1 MTAKR
6 ERKSIARELPPVG
19 TTLTA
24 TYKGQAYTAEI
35 VEAKELT
42 SGRGVKYGDQ
52 VFTSLSAASKA
63 VTGHPTNGWA
73 FWRPAGESQEQ
84 QEG

>member
-6 ERKSIARELPPVG
+6 QRKSIARELPAVG

-24 TYKGQAYTAEI
+24 KYKGQAYTAEI
-35 VEAKELT
+35 VEAKELPA
-42 SGRGVKYGDQ
+42 GKAVKYGNE
-52 VFTSLSAASKA
+52 VFSSLSAAGKA

-73 FWRPAGESQEQ
+73 FWRPAETSGE
-84 QEG
+84 

>member
-6 ERKSIARELPPVG
+6 ERKSIARELPAVG

-24 TYKGQAYTAEI
+24 KYKGQAYTAEI
-35 VEAKELT
+35 VEAKDLP
-42 SGRGVKYGDQ
+42 SGRGVKYDDQ
-52 VFTSLSAASKA
+52 VFTSLSAAGKA

-73 FWRPAGESQEQ
+73 FWRPTETTE
-84 QEG
+84 E